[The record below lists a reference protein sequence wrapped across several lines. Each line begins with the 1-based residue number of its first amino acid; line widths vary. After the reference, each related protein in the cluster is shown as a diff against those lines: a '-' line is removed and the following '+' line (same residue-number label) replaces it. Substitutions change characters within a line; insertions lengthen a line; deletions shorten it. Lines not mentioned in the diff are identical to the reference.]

1 MSSLSDTSTDEAF
14 AGYLD
19 ELERLCNAATPGPWT
34 ADVAAMFVFA
44 PTSESVCE
52 FDGEARDDDA
62 NFIATARHALPK
74 LIAKV
79 RQLQVRI
86 AKVTALGNEF
96 ADDPATA
103 LRCIGEHL
111 DLAEHYDRYPNSP
124 RQE

>member
-1 MSSLSDTSTDEAF
+1 MSALSDTSTDEAL

-34 ADVAAMFVFA
+34 ADVAAMAVFA

-79 RQLQVRI
+79 RELQAELDRTD
-86 AKVTALGNEF
+86 KRLRWETTR
-96 ADDPATA
+96 DDSERRE
-103 LRCIGEHL
+103 LECELFGGEHG
-111 DLAEHYDRYPNSP
+111 
-124 RQE
+124 